1 MDGASAAC
9 LGVKTDVPRRSRGV
23 ARPIARYDV
32 GMTTEP
38 SNTGAAASTLL
49 ALDVGNTRLKWAL
62 YQDPVPGARL
72 LAHGVQFLEN
82 IESLAEGD
90 WRALRAPR
98 WVLGSCVASAAV
110 RHRVEAQLEIWDAP
124 PHWVVPAQAEA
135 GLING
140 YDHPA
145 RLGSDRWVAMIGAY
159 QRLRARGERRPCVVV
174 MVGTA
179 VTVEA
184 IDAEGHFLGGIILPG
199 HGIMLRALESGT
211 AGLHVPTGEVRP
223 FPTNTSDA
231 LTSGGTF
238 AIVGAVQRMVDNLR
252 AHTGQDPACLMTG
265 GAGWKVAPYMT
276 VPFELV
282 EGLIFDGLLAIA
294 SKRFAAP
301 DTR

>member
-1 MDGASAAC
+1 MNAPPTA
-9 LGVKTDVPRRSRGV
+9 
-23 ARPIARYDV
+23 
-32 GMTTEP
+32 TT
-38 SNTGAAASTLL
+38 ASTALL

-62 YQDPVPGARL
+62 YEAPNPGARL

-82 IESLAEGD
+82 IETLAGGD

-98 WVLGSCVASAAV
+98 WVLGSIVAGAGV
-110 RHRVEAQLEIWDAP
+110 RNRVEEQLELWDAP
-124 PHWVVPAQAEA
+124 VHWVVPTQAEA
-135 GLING
+135 GLTNG

-145 RLGSDRWVAMIGAY
+145 RLGSDRWVAMIGAR
-159 QRLRARGERRPCVVV
+159 QRLLARGQGDRPCVVV

-184 IDAEGHFLGGIILPG
+184 IDASGRFLGGIILPG

-231 LTSGGTF
+231 LTSGGTY
-238 AIVGAVQRMVDNLR
+238 AIAGAVQRMVDNLR
-252 AHTGQDPACLMTG
+252 AHCGQEPVCLMTG
-265 GAGWKVAPYMT
+265 GAGWKMAPYMT

-294 SKRFAAP
+294 RNRFCQPQGCAVRDPGGNAP
-301 DTR
+301 LPHQA